1 MKVLGSGYEDTSGA
15 LVPSKLWR
23 SAFWRS
29 VGPFIPMKRGGGGHI
44 AIFAGRDQS
53 VDIESSPAER
63 PLSFRWRTHASQVR
77 V

>member
-1 MKVLGSGYEDTSGA
+1 MKVLGPGYEDTSGA
-15 LVPSKLWR
+15 LVPSNCGVRLPGAALALL
-23 SAFWRS
+23 S
-29 VGPFIPMKRGGGGHI
+29 PKRGGGGHI